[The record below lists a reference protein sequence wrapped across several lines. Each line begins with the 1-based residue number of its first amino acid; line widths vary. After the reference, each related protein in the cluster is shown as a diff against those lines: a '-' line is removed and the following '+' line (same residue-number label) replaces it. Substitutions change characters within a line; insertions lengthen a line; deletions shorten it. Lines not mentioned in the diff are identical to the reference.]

1 MIGFTI
7 GALLMSLITIWGLAA
22 LAINFDK
29 LVQEKEGERK

>member
-7 GALLMSLITIWGLAA
+7 GALLMSLAAIWGLTF

-29 LVQEKEGERK
+29 LVQEKEDN